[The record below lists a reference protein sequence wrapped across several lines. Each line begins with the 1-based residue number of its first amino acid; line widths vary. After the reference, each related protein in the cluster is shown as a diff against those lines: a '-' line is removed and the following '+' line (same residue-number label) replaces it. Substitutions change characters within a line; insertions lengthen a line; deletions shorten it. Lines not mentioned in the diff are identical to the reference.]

1 MSIKKNILCIVAHPD
16 DEALGPG
23 GALIKHSLNG
33 DSVNIIILSEG
44 EVSKSKKNKKNP
56 NRRKNAETWSKLAG
70 INSLDLFDFPDQQLD
85 KIPQLDLVRKIEKS
99 VENIKPSIVYI
110 HYPNDINKDHQIA
123 AAAALAAI
131 RPISY
136 HGIRPE
142 IRSFETPSSTE
153 QGPNIEPF
161 NFKPNLYISIEEV
174 WKKKVNAL
182 EAYSKELKKFPH
194 PRSVKYLE
202 ALSIKRGTEVG
213 LKKAEAFYLIR
224 KIL

>member
-23 GALIKHSLNG
+23 GTLIKHSLDG
-33 DSVNIIILSEG
+33 DNVNIIILSEG
-44 EVSKSKKNKKNP
+44 EESKSRNNKKNP
-56 NRRKNAETWSKLAG
+56 CRGKNAERWSKLAG
-70 INSLDLFDFPDQQLD
+70 VNSLDLFNFPDQELD
-85 KIPQLDLVRKIEKS
+85 KIPQIELVRKIELY
-99 VENIKPSIVYI
+99 VEKIKPNIVYI

-136 HGIRPE
+136 HGINPE

-153 QGPNIEPF
+153 QGPSIEPF
-161 NFKPNLYISIEEV
+161 NFKPNLYVSIEEV
-174 WKKKVNAL
+174 WEKKVSTL
-182 EAYSKELKKFPH
+182 EAYSAELKDFPH
-194 PRSVKYLE
+194 PRSIKYLE
-202 ALSIKRGTEVG
+202 ALSLKRGAEAG